1 MILPTSRSAAW
12 FSAPDRRYAAFRLR
26 HDDAGSFEKLT
37 SEPGMSMKTEGRCGQ
52 PAIEAGMCMKKKALR
67 SVYENV
73 NETT

>member
-1 MILPTSRSAAW
+1 
-12 FSAPDRRYAAFRLR
+12 
-26 HDDAGSFEKLT
+26 
-37 SEPGMSMKTEGRCGQ
+37 MSMKTEGRCGQ